1 MAGDFRIL
9 FWLWINLFHFQQ
21 LGIVF
26 NDIHEDGVDVSPQF
40 GIHFLLFDQ
49 SLSQLEYIIRLL
61 GMGSDVLRVLF
72 IISSPKERKHPKSIT
87 SHAIS

>member
-21 LGIVF
+21 LRIVF

-61 GMGSDVLRVLF
+61 GMGSDVLRVVY
-72 IISSPKERKHPKSIT
+72 IISHRKSESIPK
-87 SHAIS
+87 A